1 MDQMEIKKVGV
12 LGFGL
17 MGSGI
22 VETAAR
28 AGFDV
33 VVREISEEF
42 LEGGFNRIRKN
53 LGRAVKKN
61 RMDQAQMDAI
71 LGRIQG
77 TTELGLFAD
86 ADLVIEA
93 VIENLELKQGLWKEL
108 DGLCQAHTIFA
119 SNTSSLKIGIQAEVT
134 GRKDR
139 FVGLHFFN
147 PVPVMKLVEVVC
159 TADTSDGT
167 HATAMEFSRN
177 LGKDPITC
185 SDTTGFVVNR
195 LLIPYLLD
203 AIRAL
208 EKGIAS
214 REDIDKGMILGCG
227 HPMGPL
233 TLLDFVGLDTTLY
246 ITGIMSDEFGEPQYE
261 APELLKTMVADGKF
275 GRKSGEGFY
284 SY

>member
-1 MDQMEIKKVGV
+1 MEIKKIGV
-12 LGFGL
+12 LGCGL
-17 MGSGI
+17 MGAGI

-33 VVREISEEF
+33 VVREINDEL
-42 LEGGFNRIRKN
+42 LEGGIARIRKN
-53 LGRAVKKN
+53 LGRAVKKGN
-61 RMDQAQMDAI
+61 MAQYAMDAI
-71 LGRIQG
+71 LDRIQG
-77 TTELGLFAD
+77 TTELEPLAQ

-93 VIENLELKQGLWKEL
+93 VVENLELKQGLWKEL
-108 DGLCQAHTIFA
+108 DRLCSAHTIFA
-119 SNTSSLKIGIQAEVT
+119 SNTSSLKIGIQAVVT
-134 GRKDR
+134 ERKEH

-147 PVPVMKLVEVVC
+147 PVPVMKLVEVVR
-159 TADTSDGT
+159 TEDTSDAT
-167 HATAMEFSRN
+167 HATVMDFARA

-185 SDTTGFVVNR
+185 IDTTGFVVNR

-233 TLLDFVGLDTTLY
+233 TLLDFVGLDTTLF
-246 ITGIMSDEFGEPQYE
+246 IAGIMYDEFGEPQYK
-261 APELLKTMVADGKF
+261 APELLKTMVGEGRF
-275 GRKSGEGFY
+275 GRKSGQGFFTY
-284 SY
+284 

>member
-1 MDQMEIKKVGV
+1 MEIKKVGV
-12 LGFGL
+12 LGCGL
-17 MGSGI
+17 MGAGI

-33 VVREISEEF
+33 VVREINEEL
-42 LEGGFNRIRKN
+42 LEGGIGRIRKN
-53 LGRAVKKN
+53 LGRAVKRGK
-61 RMDQAQMDAI
+61 MAQETMDAI

-77 TTELGLFAD
+77 TTDLAAFAG
-86 ADLVIEA
+86 ADLVVEA
-93 VIENLELKQGLWKEL
+93 IVENLELKQGLWKEL
-108 DGLCQAHTIFA
+108 DGLCPDHTIFA

-147 PVPVMKLVEVVC
+147 PVPVMKLVEVIR
-159 TADTSDGT
+159 TEDTSDAT
-167 HATAMEFSRN
+167 HETSMNFSRT
-177 LGKDPITC
+177 LGKEPITC
-185 SDTTGFVVNR
+185 IDTTGFVVNR
-195 LLIPYLLD
+195 LLIPYLLS
-203 AIRAL
+203 AILAL
-208 EKGIAS
+208 EEGIAS
-214 REDIDKGMILGCG
+214 TDDIDKGMILGCG

-246 ITGIMSDEFGEPQYE
+246 IAGIMYDQFGEPQYK
-261 APELLKTMVADGKF
+261 APELLKTMVAEGKL

>member
-1 MDQMEIKKVGV
+1 MEIKKVGV
-12 LGFGL
+12 LGCGL

-33 VVREISEEF
+33 VVREINDEF
-42 LEGGFNRIRKN
+42 LQGGLGRITKN
-53 LGRAVKKN
+53 LGRAVKKGKMAQAD
-61 RMDQAQMDAI
+61 MDTI
-71 LGRIQG
+71 LGRIEG
-77 TTELGLFAD
+77 TTDLAPLAG

-93 VIENLELKQGLWKEL
+93 VIENLDLKQGLWKEL
-108 DGLCQAHTIFA
+108 DGICPAHTLFA

-134 GRKDR
+134 DRKDR

-147 PVPVMKLVEVVC
+147 PVPVMKLVEVIR
-159 TADTSDGT
+159 TPDTSDAT
-167 HATAMEFSRN
+167 HEAAMDFSRA

-185 SDTTGFVVNR
+185 IDTTGFVVNR

-208 EKGIAS
+208 ENGIAS

-246 ITGIMSDEFGEPQYE
+246 IAGIMFDEFGLPQYK
-261 APELLKTMVADGKF
+261 APELLKTMVEAGKF

-284 SY
+284 QY

>member
-1 MDQMEIKKVGV
+1 MEIKKVGV
-12 LGFGL
+12 LGCGL

-28 AGFDV
+28 AGFAV
-33 VVREISEEF
+33 VVREINDEF
-42 LEGGFNRIRKN
+42 LQGGLGRITKN
-53 LGRAVKKN
+53 LGRAVKKGK
-61 RMDQAQMDAI
+61 MAQADMDAI
-71 LGRIQG
+71 LGRIEG
-77 TTELGLFAD
+77 TTDLAPLAD
-86 ADLVIEA
+86 ADLIIEA

-108 DGLCQAHTIFA
+108 DGICPAHTLFA
-119 SNTSSLKIGIQAEVT
+119 SNTSSLKIGVQAEVT
-134 GRKDR
+134 DRKDR

-147 PVPVMKLVEVVC
+147 PVPVMKLVEVIR
-159 TADTSDGT
+159 TTDTSDAT
-167 HATAMEFSRN
+167 HETAMNFSRA

-185 SDTTGFVVNR
+185 IDTTGFVVNR

-208 EKGIAS
+208 EGGIAS

-246 ITGIMSDEFGEPQYE
+246 ISGIMYDEFGLPQYQ
-261 APELLKTMVADGKF
+261 APELLKTMVEAGKF

-284 SY
+284 QY

>member
-1 MDQMEIKKVGV
+1 MDRMEIKKVGV

-28 AGFDV
+28 AGFAV
-33 VVREISEEF
+33 VVREISDEF
-42 LEGGFNRIRKN
+42 LEGGFNRIKKN
-53 LGRAVKKN
+53 LGRAVKKGK
-61 RMDQAQMDAI
+61 MGQEQADAI
-71 LGRIQG
+71 LDRIQG
-77 TTELGLFAD
+77 TTELGPLAD

-108 DGLCQAHTIFA
+108 DGLCPAHTIFA

-147 PVPVMKLVEVVC
+147 PVPVMKLVEVVR
-159 TADTSDGT
+159 TADTSDTT

-177 LGKDPITC
+177 LGKDPISCT
-185 SDTTGFVVNR
+185 DTTGFVVNR

-246 ITGIMSDEFGEPQYE
+246 ITGIMSSEFGEPQYE
-261 APELLKTMVADGKF
+261 APELLRTMVADGKL

>member
-1 MDQMEIKKVGV
+1 MEIKKVGV
-12 LGFGL
+12 LGCGL

-28 AGFDV
+28 AGFGV
-33 VVREISEEF
+33 VVREVNDEF
-42 LEGGFNRIRKN
+42 LQGGLGRITKN
-53 LGRAVKKN
+53 LGRAVKKGK
-61 RMDQAQMDAI
+61 MAQEEMDAI
-71 LGRIQG
+71 LGRIEG
-77 TTELGLFAD
+77 TTDLAPLAD
-86 ADLVIEA
+86 TDLVMEA

-108 DGLCQAHTIFA
+108 DGICPAHTLFA

-134 GRKDR
+134 DRKDR

-147 PVPVMKLVEVVC
+147 PVPVMKLVEVIR
-159 TADTSDGT
+159 TTDTSDAT
-167 HATAMEFSRN
+167 HETAMNFSRA

-185 SDTTGFVVNR
+185 IDTTGFVVNR

-208 EKGIAS
+208 EGGIAS

-246 ITGIMSDEFGEPQYE
+246 ISGIMFDEFGLPQYK
-261 APELLKTMVADGKF
+261 APELLKTMVEAGKF

-284 SY
+284 QY